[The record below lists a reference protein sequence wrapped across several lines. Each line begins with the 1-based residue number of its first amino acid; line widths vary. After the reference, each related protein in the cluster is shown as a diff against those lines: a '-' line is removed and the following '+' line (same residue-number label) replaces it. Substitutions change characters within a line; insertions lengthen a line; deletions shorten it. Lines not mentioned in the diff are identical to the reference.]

1 MRPNKNARGAH
12 RESNVFL
19 KSVRIPKILAFMLE
33 CVDYSLYLMLITWE
47 LGNMLGIDN

>member
-1 MRPNKNARGAH
+1 MRPNKNARGTH

-19 KSVRIPKILAFMLE
+19 KSVRMYKL
-33 CVDYSLYLMLITWE
+33 CLMLITWE